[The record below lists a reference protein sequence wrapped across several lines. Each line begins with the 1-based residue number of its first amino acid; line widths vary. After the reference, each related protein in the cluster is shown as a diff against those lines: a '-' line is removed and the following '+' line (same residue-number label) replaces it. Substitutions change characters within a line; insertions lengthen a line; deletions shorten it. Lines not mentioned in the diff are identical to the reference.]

1 MKKKILFVDDES
13 LVLQGLQR
21 MLRPMRDDWE
31 MEFLD
36 SGAKALER
44 MTQTSFDVVVSDMRM
59 PGMNGADLLN
69 QVMKLYPKTVRL
81 ILSGHADRELIL
93 KCVGS
98 THQFLAKPCEAD
110 ALKATVLRASGLA
123 YIGFA
128 LAHPHVLRLMFSP
141 SARGPTPAVHEQAQ
155 RAWGNLLRAV
165 ALHLGRGVADE
176 RTLASL
182 AVAAW
187 AQVHGLAML
196 WTDVTLPPEMAD
208 PATAEHLRSVALDV
222 LVAGIDASAG
232 RPRRARR
239 RA

>member
-1 MKKKILFVDDES
+1 MPRKPAP
-13 LVLQGLQR
+13 
-21 MLRPMRDDWE
+21 LRRKPSGRYHHGDLRAAL
-31 MEFLD
+31 LD
-36 SGAKALER
+36 AAWSALER
-44 MTQTSFDVVVSDMRM
+44 GGVEAVSLRSLASALGVSYAA
-59 PGMNGADLLN
+59 PANHFPSKEDLLDA
-69 QVMKLYPKTVRL
+69 LRL
-81 ILSGHADRELIL
+81 TGWTR
-93 KCVGS
+93 
-98 THQFLAKPCEAD
+98 FAD
-110 ALKATVLRASGLA
+110 ALEPRSEDPHVLRASGLA